1 MLARTSGA
9 VRLLRAFGSE
19 SSLTLHSSFRCLTLS
34 RVRSVSVLFQPVRWG
49 SPPKVVQL
57 PRPNWAGA
65 SIGNANRTGSNIAI
79 LISGASVYP
88 AGRRCQTRIGVCVA
102 GAGMMKN
109 MNRAALLIPF
119 LAICLTV
126 AQAQDLPAGKG
137 KDLVENTC
145 GSCHGLDVVVAQH
158 ATKDGWA
165 SIVDYMVS
173 RGATGTPEEIATIVD
188 YLAKNFPAAT
198 TTNVNKATSMDLQSQ
213 LGLTSKDADAIVE
226 YRGAHGDFK
235 DFDSLSK
242 VPGIDTAA
250 LTAKKDSIVF
260 ADPPASK

>member
-1 MLARTSGA
+1 
-9 VRLLRAFGSE
+9 
-19 SSLTLHSSFRCLTLS
+19 
-34 RVRSVSVLFQPVRWG
+34 
-49 SPPKVVQL
+49 
-57 PRPNWAGA
+57 
-65 SIGNANRTGSNIAI
+65 
-79 LISGASVYP
+79 
-88 AGRRCQTRIGVCVA
+88 
-102 GAGMMKN
+102 MKN

-173 RGATGTPEEIATIVD
+173 RGATGTPEEITTIVD
-188 YLAKNFPAAT
+188 YLAKNFPAVAT
-198 TTNVNKATSMDLQSQ
+198 KTNVNKASSMDLQTQ
-213 LGLTSKDADAIVE
+213 LELTAKDADAIVK
-226 YRGAHGDFK
+226 YRTDHGDFK
-235 DFDSLSK
+235 DWDGLTK
-242 VPGIDTAA
+242 VPGIDSAK

-260 ADPPASK
+260 SDSQ